1 MQLVLEL
8 VVRSVNG
15 CKYCDKRPVSGAVT
29 VRSVNGCKYCDKR
42 PVSGAVTVQ
51 EISLLTR

>member
-15 CKYCDKRPVSGAVT
+15 CKYCDKRPVT
-29 VRSVNGCKYCDKR
+29 
-42 PVSGAVTVQ
+42 GAVTVQ